1 MWWSVRP
8 SDRDPGLLAWLLGAI
23 SLGLP
28 FVAVPLIAYG
38 LWWLAN
44 GDRSG
49 GLYLALGLALLV
61 LDFLIDFVWARTMGN
76 ASDEPA
82 LNNRGHHFVGRTALV
97 TEPIVDGRG
106 RVRIGDGQWLAEGPD
121 LPAGAS
127 VVVLGVNGTT
137 LQVGPPTRAKPGE
150 MN

>member
-1 MWWSVRP
+1 MRP
-8 SDRDPGLLAWLLGAI
+8 ADRDPGLLAWLLGAI

-28 FVAVPLIAYG
+28 FVAVPLAAYG

-49 GLYLALGLALLV
+49 GLYLAAGLALLV

-82 LNNRGHHFVGRTALV
+82 LNRRGHQLIGRTGVVVEAI
-97 TEPIVDGRG
+97 EHGRG
-106 RVRIGDGQWLAEGPD
+106 RVRVGDGHWLAEGSDAPV
-121 LPAGAS
+121 GT
-127 VVVLGVNGTT
+127 VVDVRDVVGTT
-137 LQVGPPTRAKPGE
+137 LVVSQRPAGERAGGDQP
-150 MN
+150 